1 MKIHDSVALVTGA
14 NRGLGRAFAQGLLDQ
29 GARKVYAAVR
39 RAGSAPAGTHELVLD
54 VNDAQAVAAAAAQ
67 CTDLTLLV
75 NNAGILRPGPVLA
88 PQADAD
94 LRAQLDTHVF
104 GPLALTRA
112 LAPVLRANGGG
123 AVINMLSV
131 LSWIS
136 LPMTGTYSASK
147 AAAWTL
153 TQALRQELAGQGTR
167 VLAVHA
173 AYIDTD
179 MASRIEAPKTAPA
192 DVVARTLA
200 ALEAGLPEVLVDETT
215 RQVKA
220 GLSAMPA

>member
-54 VNDAQAVAAAAAQ
+54 VNDPQAVAAAATH

-75 NNAGILRPGPVLA
+75 NNAGILRPGAVLA

-94 LRAQLDTHVF
+94 LRAQLDTHVL

-147 AAAWTL
+147 AAAWAL
-153 TQALRQELAGQGTR
+153 TQALRQELAGQGTQ